1 MGSKVVLKNSVNA
14 EFTIE
19 HSGSLLGK
27 RINATDIVVAVDEIT
42 DFPQNPLDGDV
53 CIVRN
58 TSRGGTFIYDATQST
73 ANNGGTIFDGW
84 VRQYSGAVDVKWF
97 GAKGDGVN
105 DDTVAIQNAID
116 AAAPFRWMG
125 SVPATKGEL
134 GKTKFKLMLSAGEYR
149 ITESLLINPF
159 LQMEGVSRG
168 AFFGQKSSVIV
179 ADFTDLQGSILDASS
194 YDSSGVRVRNQ
205 FANKTYWDSGS
216 HSGCMGWSL
225 KNLGIKV
232 AAGHTVRTGINRTMS
247 VQSEVSGMG
256 IENGQGRLFVG
267 IRTCTTWS
275 GTIRDC
281 HISSGMYALEN
292 RDDTTVDVQENNY
305 LTVNKATKGPT
316 EIEFENFVQRTWPGT
331 SGTSGLNYKSAC
343 VYNAYASVHLYS
355 NTCEGGEIGV
365 KNSFSASLS
374 DEGNFYESIS
384 DYVYAVHTTSGNVKP
399 HWLYVSCP
407 LALVDG
413 GANNQLVVDLNSAS
427 YVSCPSIGSIS
438 PYTPKGLKLI
448 GGFISNTFNKRVVYE
463 DIYNKPEV
471 TIYLSD
477 TGDDANHGYSSSA
490 PVLTLQGALERTLGG
505 VLNKIIVPN
514 NTSIGTKYNYSDSV
528 STTIKVFTDRNIEII
543 GGTKSTLN
551 IGVSNYETHC
561 INLETGNF
569 RLSNLS
575 ITLPSSSNPDYRAFI
590 RSRGVLNLSISN
602 CTITG
607 QGTTSSLLG
616 SQYSEGGTVIVNLK
630 GGSISDTVFVLGASG
645 NASIMWAENNESTV
659 FTNVTTNETMKIKSK
674 NWP

>member
-1 MGSKVVLKNSVNA
+1 MADIKLKNTANT
-14 EFTIE
+14 EFSISHNGTRGAKAVT
-19 HSGSLLGK
+19 S
-27 RINATDIVVAVDEIT
+27 DQIVVAVGTIN
-42 DFPQNPLDGDV
+42 DFPANAETGDTV
-53 CIVRN
+53 IVKDN
-58 TSRGGTFIYDATQST
+58 NRGGTFIYDATHS
-73 ANNGGTIFDGW
+73 AVNNGGTVFDGW
-84 VRQYSGAVDVKWF
+84 VRQYSGAANVKWF
-97 GAKGDGVN
+97 GAKGDGIT
-105 DDTVAIQNAID
+105 DDTVAIQSAID

-125 SVPATKGEL
+125 SVPTTKGEL

-205 FANKTYWDSGS
+205 FASRIAWDGGS

-225 KNLGIKV
+225 KNFGIKV

-247 VQSEVSGMG
+247 AQSEVSGMG

-275 GTIRDC
+275 GVIRDC

-331 SGTSGLNYKSAC
+331 AVLNYKSAC

-365 KNSFSASLS
+365 KNSSITTLS

-399 HWLYVSCP
+399 HWLAVSCP

-514 NTSIGTKYNYSDSV
+514 NTSIGTKYTYSDSV
-528 STTIKVFTDRNIEII
+528 NTTSKVFTDRNIEII
-543 GGTKSTLN
+543 GGTNSTLN
-551 IGVSNYETHC
+551 IGISYNQTHC

-575 ITLPSSSNPDYRAFI
+575 ITLPSGSGDYIAFI
-590 RSRGVLNLSISN
+590 RSRGILNLSISN

-607 QGTTSSLLG
+607 QGATSALLG

-630 GGSISDTVFVLGASG
+630 GGSISDTVFVIGASG